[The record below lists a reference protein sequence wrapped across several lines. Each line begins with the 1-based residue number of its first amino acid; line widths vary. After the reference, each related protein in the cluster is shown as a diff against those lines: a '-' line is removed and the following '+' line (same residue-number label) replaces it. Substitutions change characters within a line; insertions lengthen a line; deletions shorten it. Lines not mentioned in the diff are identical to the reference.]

1 MKIKD
6 QFRFVLQNLKKN
18 KVRTGMTILATA
30 MGCAFLIVLASVGY
44 GLQESIIKETL
55 EQQIVTEIDIHG
67 HLEKDGNYRSLTM
80 EDIDYLESIDNV
92 NAVTRKNQLRQFP
105 TFSLDEY
112 GSETTAV
119 SAHFPSEVDAG
130 LELDKGRLPEKP
142 NEVVVGYHFLDYF
155 VQDVKGEDIYDE
167 ASGEIKGEYL
177 YQDNLIGQTLN
188 MTVKRNLEV
197 DGEEKAVPLTV
208 VGILKKPTKD
218 WIQDQNVY
226 ISGEVFTDVEAY
238 TGAPGGELGVD
249 GDQLDSATLNA
260 FDEVKVY
267 ATNLE
272 AVQVIVDELDDANYA
287 SYSVVSEMK
296 QINMLFTIMKAG
308 LILIGTIAILI
319 ASIGIYNTMT
329 MAVTERAP
337 DIGIMKAIGANP
349 KTIKQIFLLES
360 SYIGIVGAFI
370 GTLVAYVVSSLVNIG
385 LPIIIEFAFQ
395 EELPEQLQFSMIPV
409 SLVLISVGICLLV
422 TILSGLRP
430 ANRAT
435 KIDVLMAMRREI

>member
-6 QFRFVLQNLKKN
+6 QFRFVLQNIKKN

-44 GLQESIIKETL
+44 GLQESIVKDTL
-55 EQQIVTEIDIHG
+55 EQQIVTEIDIYG
-67 HLEKDGNYRSLTM
+67 HIEEDDNYRSLTM

-92 NAVTRKNQLRQFP
+92 NAVTRRNQLRQFP
-105 TFSLDEY
+105 TFSLDDY
-112 GSETTAV
+112 QSETTAV
-119 SAHFPSEVDAG
+119 AAHFPSEVDAG
-130 LELDKGRLPEKP
+130 LELDEGRLPEKP

-155 VQDVKGEDIYDE
+155 VQDVEDEDIYDE
-167 ASGEIKGEYL
+167 ASGEIKDEYL
-177 YQDNLIGQTLN
+177 YQADLIGQTLN
-188 MTVKRNLEV
+188 MTVKKDLDV
-197 DGEEKAVPLTV
+197 DGEEQTTPLTV
-208 VGILKKPTKD
+208 VGILKKPTKE
-218 WIQDQNVY
+218 WVQDQNVY
-226 ISGEVFTDVEAY
+226 ISGEVFAGVEAY
-238 TGAPGGELGVD
+238 TGTPGGELGVD
-249 GDQLDSATLNA
+249 GDELDSATVNA

-272 AVQVIVDELDDANYA
+272 AVQTIVDELDDSNYA

-308 LILIGTIAILI
+308 LILVGTIAILI

-360 SYIGIVGAFI
+360 SYIGIVGALI
-370 GTLVAYVVSSLVNIG
+370 GTIVAYLVSFLVNLG
-385 LPIIIEFAFQ
+385 LPLIIEFAFQ

-430 ANRAT
+430 AKRAT
-435 KIDVLMAMRREI
+435 QIDVLKAMRREI

>member
-6 QFRFVLQNLKKN
+6 QFRFVLQNIKKN

-44 GLQESIIKETL
+44 GLQESIVKDTL
-55 EQQIVTEIDIHG
+55 EQQIVTEIDIYG
-67 HLEKDGNYRSLTM
+67 HIEEDDNYRSLTM

-92 NAVTRKNQLRQFP
+92 NAVTRRNQLRQFP
-105 TFSLDEY
+105 TFSLDDY
-112 GSETTAV
+112 QSETTAV
-119 SAHFPSEVDAG
+119 AAHFPSEVDAG
-130 LELDKGRLPEKP
+130 LELDEGRLPEKP

-155 VQDVKGEDIYDE
+155 VQDVEDEDIYDE
-167 ASGEIKGEYL
+167 ASGEIKEEYL
-177 YQDNLIGQTLN
+177 YQADLIGQTLN
-188 MTVKRNLEV
+188 MTVKKDLDV
-197 DGEEKAVPLTV
+197 DGEEQTTPLTV
-208 VGILKKPTKD
+208 VGILKKPTKE
-218 WIQDQNVY
+218 WVQDQNVY
-226 ISGEVFTDVEAY
+226 ISGEVFAGVEAY
-238 TGAPGGELGVD
+238 TGTPGGELGVD
-249 GDQLDSATLNA
+249 GDELDSTTVNA

-272 AVQVIVDELDDANYA
+272 AVQTIVDELDDSNYA

-308 LILIGTIAILI
+308 LILVGTIAILI

-360 SYIGIVGAFI
+360 SYIGIVGALI
-370 GTLVAYVVSSLVNIG
+370 GTIVAYLVSFLVNLG
-385 LPIIIEFAFQ
+385 LPLIIEFAFQ

-430 ANRAT
+430 AKRAT
-435 KIDVLMAMRREI
+435 QIDVLKAMRREI

>member
-6 QFRFVLQNLKKN
+6 QFRFVLQNIKKN

-44 GLQESIIKETL
+44 GLQESIVKDTL
-55 EQQIVTEIDIHG
+55 EQQIVTEIDIYG
-67 HLEKDGNYRSLTM
+67 HIEEDDNYRSLTM

-92 NAVTRKNQLRQFP
+92 NAVTRRNQLRQFP
-105 TFSLDEY
+105 TFSLDDY
-112 GSETTAV
+112 QSETTAV
-119 SAHFPSEVDAG
+119 AAHFPSEVDAG
-130 LELDKGRLPEKP
+130 LELDEGRLPEKP

-155 VQDVKGEDIYDE
+155 VQDVEDEDIYDE
-167 ASGEIKGEYL
+167 ASGEIKDEYL
-177 YQDNLIGQTLN
+177 YQADLIGQTLN
-188 MTVKRNLEV
+188 MTVKKDLDV
-197 DGEEKAVPLTV
+197 DGEEQTTPLTV
-208 VGILKKPTKD
+208 VGILKKPTKE
-218 WIQDQNVY
+218 WVQDQNVY
-226 ISGEVFTDVEAY
+226 ISGEFFAGVEAY
-238 TGAPGGELGVD
+238 TGTPGGELGVD
-249 GDQLDSATLNA
+249 GDELDSATVNA

-272 AVQVIVDELDDANYA
+272 AVQTIVDELDDSNYA

-308 LILIGTIAILI
+308 LILVGTIAILI

-360 SYIGIVGAFI
+360 SYIGIVGALI
-370 GTLVAYVVSSLVNIG
+370 GTIVAYLVSFLVNLG
-385 LPIIIEFAFQ
+385 LPLIIEFAFQ

-430 ANRAT
+430 AKRAT
-435 KIDVLMAMRREI
+435 QIDVLKAMRREI

>member
-6 QFRFVLQNLKKN
+6 QFRFVLQNIKKN

-44 GLQESIIKETL
+44 GLQESIVKDTL
-55 EQQIVTEIDIHG
+55 EQQIVTEIDIYG
-67 HLEKDGNYRSLTM
+67 HIEEDDNYRSLTM

-92 NAVTRKNQLRQFP
+92 NAVTRRNQLRQFP
-105 TFSLDEY
+105 TFSLDDY
-112 GSETTAV
+112 QSETTAV
-119 SAHFPSEVDAG
+119 AAHFPSEVDAG
-130 LELDKGRLPEKP
+130 LELDEGRLPEKP

-155 VQDVKGEDIYDE
+155 VQDVEDEDIYDE
-167 ASGEIKGEYL
+167 ASGEIKEEYL
-177 YQDNLIGQTLN
+177 YQADLIGQTLN
-188 MTVKRNLEV
+188 MTVKKDLDV
-197 DGEEKAVPLTV
+197 DGEEQTTPLTV
-208 VGILKKPTKD
+208 VGILKKPTKE
-218 WIQDQNVY
+218 WVQDQNVY
-226 ISGEVFTDVEAY
+226 ISGEVFAGVEAY
-238 TGAPGGELGVD
+238 TGTPGGELGVD
-249 GDQLDSATLNA
+249 GDEIDSTTVNA

-272 AVQVIVDELDDANYA
+272 AVQTIVDELDDSNYA

-308 LILIGTIAILI
+308 LILVGTIAILI

-360 SYIGIVGAFI
+360 SYIGIVGALI
-370 GTLVAYVVSSLVNIG
+370 GTIVAYLVSFLVNLG
-385 LPIIIEFAFQ
+385 LPLIIEFAFQ

-430 ANRAT
+430 AKRAT
-435 KIDVLMAMRREI
+435 QIDVLKAMRREI

>member
-6 QFRFVLQNLKKN
+6 QFRFVLQNIKKN

-44 GLQESIIKETL
+44 GLQESIVKDTL
-55 EQQIVTEIDIHG
+55 EQQIVTEIDIYG
-67 HLEKDGNYRSLTM
+67 HIEEDDNYRSLTM

-92 NAVTRKNQLRQFP
+92 NAVTRRNQLRQFP
-105 TFSLDEY
+105 TFSLDDY
-112 GSETTAV
+112 QSETTAV
-119 SAHFPSEVDAG
+119 AAHFPSEVDAG
-130 LELDKGRLPEKP
+130 LELDEGRLPEKP

-155 VQDVKGEDIYDE
+155 VQDVEDEDIYDE
-167 ASGEIKGEYL
+167 ASGEIKEEYL
-177 YQDNLIGQTLN
+177 YQADLIGQTLN
-188 MTVKRNLEV
+188 MTVKKDLDV
-197 DGEEKAVPLTV
+197 DGEEQTTPLTV
-208 VGILKKPTKD
+208 VGILKKPTKE
-218 WIQDQNVY
+218 WVQDQNVY
-226 ISGEVFTDVEAY
+226 ISGEVFAGVEAY
-238 TGAPGGELGVD
+238 TGTPGGELGVD
-249 GDQLDSATLNA
+249 GDELDSATVNA

-272 AVQVIVDELDDANYA
+272 AVQTIVDELDDSNYA

-308 LILIGTIAILI
+308 LILVGTIAILI

-360 SYIGIVGAFI
+360 SYIGIVGALI
-370 GTLVAYVVSSLVNIG
+370 GTIVAYLVSFLVNLG
-385 LPIIIEFAFQ
+385 LPLIIEFAFQ

-430 ANRAT
+430 AKRAT
-435 KIDVLMAMRREI
+435 QIDVLKAMRREI

>member
-6 QFRFVLQNLKKN
+6 QFRFVLQNIKKN

-44 GLQESIIKETL
+44 GLQESIVKDTL
-55 EQQIVTEIDIHG
+55 EQQIVTEIDIYG
-67 HLEKDGNYRSLTM
+67 HIEEDDNYRSLTM

-92 NAVTRKNQLRQFP
+92 NAVTRRNQLRQFP
-105 TFSLDEY
+105 TFSLDDY
-112 GSETTAV
+112 QSETTAV
-119 SAHFPSEVDAG
+119 AAHFPSEVDAG
-130 LELDKGRLPEKP
+130 LELDEGRLPEKS

-155 VQDVKGEDIYDE
+155 VQDVEDEDIYDE
-167 ASGEIKGEYL
+167 ASGEIKEEYL
-177 YQDNLIGQTLN
+177 YQADLIGQTLN
-188 MTVKRNLEV
+188 MTVKKDLDV
-197 DGEEKAVPLTV
+197 DGEEQTTPLTV
-208 VGILKKPTKD
+208 VGILKKPTKE
-218 WIQDQNVY
+218 WVQDQNVY
-226 ISGEVFTDVEAY
+226 ISGEVFSGVEAY
-238 TGAPGGELGVD
+238 TGTPGGELGVD
-249 GDQLDSATLNA
+249 GDELDSTTVNA

-272 AVQVIVDELDDANYA
+272 AVQTIVDELDDSNYA

-308 LILIGTIAILI
+308 LILVGTIAILI

-360 SYIGIVGAFI
+360 SYIGIVGALI
-370 GTLVAYVVSSLVNIG
+370 GTIVAYLVSFLVNLG
-385 LPIIIEFAFQ
+385 LPLIIEFAFQ

-430 ANRAT
+430 AKRAT
-435 KIDVLMAMRREI
+435 QIDVLKAMRREI

>member
-6 QFRFVLQNLKKN
+6 QFRFVLQNIKKN

-44 GLQESIIKETL
+44 GLQESIVKDTL
-55 EQQIVTEIDIHG
+55 EQQIVTEIDIYG
-67 HLEKDGNYRSLTM
+67 HIEEDDNYRSLTM
-80 EDIDYLESIDNV
+80 EDIDYLESIDNI
-92 NAVTRKNQLRQFP
+92 NAVTRRNQLRQFP
-105 TFSLDEY
+105 TFSLDDY
-112 GSETTAV
+112 QSETTAV
-119 SAHFPSEVDAG
+119 AAHFPSEVDAG
-130 LELDKGRLPEKP
+130 LELDEGRLPEKP

-155 VQDVKGEDIYDE
+155 VQDVEDEDIYDE
-167 ASGEIKGEYL
+167 ASGEIKEEYL
-177 YQDNLIGQTLN
+177 YQADLIGQTLN
-188 MTVKRNLEV
+188 MTVKKDLDV
-197 DGEEKAVPLTV
+197 DGEEQTTPLTV
-208 VGILKKPTKD
+208 VGILKKPTKE
-218 WIQDQNVY
+218 WVQDQNVY
-226 ISGEVFTDVEAY
+226 ISGEVFAGVEAY
-238 TGAPGGELGVD
+238 TGTPGGELGVD
-249 GDQLDSATLNA
+249 GDELDSTTVNA

-272 AVQVIVDELDDANYA
+272 AVQTIVDELDDSNYA

-308 LILIGTIAILI
+308 LILVGTIAILI

-360 SYIGIVGAFI
+360 SYIGIVGALI
-370 GTLVAYVVSSLVNIG
+370 GTIVAYLVSFLVNLG
-385 LPIIIEFAFQ
+385 LPLIIEFAFQ

-430 ANRAT
+430 AKRAT
-435 KIDVLMAMRREI
+435 QIDVLKAMRREI

>member
-6 QFRFVLQNLKKN
+6 QFRFVLQNIKKN

-44 GLQESIIKETL
+44 GLQESIVKDTL
-55 EQQIVTEIDIHG
+55 EQQIVTEIDIYG
-67 HLEKDGNYRSLTM
+67 HIEEDDNYRSLTM

-92 NAVTRKNQLRQFP
+92 NAVTRRNQLRQFP
-105 TFSLDEY
+105 TFSLDDY
-112 GSETTAV
+112 QSETTAV
-119 SAHFPSEVDAG
+119 AAHFPSEVDAG
-130 LELDKGRLPEKP
+130 LELDEGRLPEKP

-155 VQDVKGEDIYDE
+155 VQDVEDEDIYDE
-167 ASGEIKGEYL
+167 ASGEIKEEYL
-177 YQDNLIGQTLN
+177 YQADLIGQTLN
-188 MTVKRNLEV
+188 MIVKKDLDV
-197 DGEEKAVPLTV
+197 DGEEQTTPLTV
-208 VGILKKPTKD
+208 VGILKKPTKE
-218 WIQDQNVY
+218 WVQDQNVY
-226 ISGEVFTDVEAY
+226 ISGEVFAGVEAY
-238 TGAPGGELGVD
+238 TGTPGGELGVD
-249 GDQLDSATLNA
+249 GDELDSATVNA

-272 AVQVIVDELDDANYA
+272 AVQTIVDELDDSNYA

-308 LILIGTIAILI
+308 LILVGTIAILI

-360 SYIGIVGAFI
+360 SYIGIVGALI
-370 GTLVAYVVSSLVNIG
+370 GTIVAYLVSFLVNLG
-385 LPIIIEFAFQ
+385 LPLIIEFAFQ

-430 ANRAT
+430 AKRAT
-435 KIDVLMAMRREI
+435 QIDVLKAMRREI

>member
-6 QFRFVLQNLKKN
+6 QFRFVLQNIKKN

-44 GLQESIIKETL
+44 GLQESIVKDTL
-55 EQQIVTEIDIHG
+55 EQQIVTEIDIYG
-67 HLEKDGNYRSLTM
+67 HIEEDDNYRSLTM

-92 NAVTRKNQLRQFP
+92 NAVTRRNQLRQFP
-105 TFSLDEY
+105 TFSLDDY
-112 GSETTAV
+112 QSETTAV
-119 SAHFPSEVDAG
+119 AAHFPSEVDAG
-130 LELDKGRLPEKP
+130 LELDEGRLPEKP

-155 VQDVKGEDIYDE
+155 VQDVEDEDIYDE
-167 ASGEIKGEYL
+167 ASGEIKEEYL
-177 YQDNLIGQTLN
+177 YQADLIGQTLN
-188 MTVKRNLEV
+188 MTVKKDLDV
-197 DGEEKAVPLTV
+197 DGEEQTTPLTV
-208 VGILKKPTKD
+208 VGILKKPTKE
-218 WIQDQNVY
+218 WVQDQNVY
-226 ISGEVFTDVEAY
+226 ISGEVFAGVEAY
-238 TGAPGGELGVD
+238 TGTPGGELGVD
-249 GDQLDSATLNA
+249 GDELDSTTVNA

-272 AVQVIVDELDDANYA
+272 AVQTIVDELDDSNYA

-308 LILIGTIAILI
+308 LILVGTIAILI

-360 SYIGIVGAFI
+360 SYIGIVGALI
-370 GTLVAYVVSSLVNIG
+370 GTIVAYLVSFLVNLG
-385 LPIIIEFAFQ
+385 LPLIIEFAFQ

-430 ANRAT
+430 VKRAT
-435 KIDVLMAMRREI
+435 QIDVLKAMRREI